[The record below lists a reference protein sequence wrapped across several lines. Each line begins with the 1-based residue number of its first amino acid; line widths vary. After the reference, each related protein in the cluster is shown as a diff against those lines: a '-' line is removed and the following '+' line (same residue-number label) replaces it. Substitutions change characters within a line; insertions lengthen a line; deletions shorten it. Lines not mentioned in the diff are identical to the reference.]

1 MDQHTTT
8 ILSYSQLLAALVTAV
23 ATIALWYVTRVLA
36 VETKTLAKMTSQP
49 FVVCSLQSSQADAS
63 ALDLILEN
71 TGNAVAFDVDV
82 TITPALPDPHGN
94 KVERETNSKINISML
109 PPSLTYRKQGVMW
122 RDVYDQNYQ
131 VKIDWKTHPE
141 KSNVET
147 LSYSFSPKEGFRG
160 GWNVKGLHQIANELE
175 KVNKSL
181 SKR

>member
-1 MDQHTTT
+1 MDQQTAN
-8 ILSYSQLLAALVTAV
+8 ILSYTQLFTAVVTAG

-49 FVVCSLQSSQADAS
+49 FVVCSLQSSQADPS

-82 TITPALPDPHGN
+82 TITPALPDHHGN
-94 KVERETNSKINISML
+94 KVEGETNSKINISML
-109 PPSLTYRKQGVMW
+109 PQSLTYRKQGVMW

-131 VKIDWKTHPE
+131 VKIEWKTHPE
-141 KSNVET
+141 KLSVET